1 MAVNNRYFRPSAA
14 KAITALVSGARMGG
28 SASTKYNRSYT
39 RSYTKTKRKNAS
51 KSFSMKKYI
60 RSTLPAKHCPFSDI
74 TVTGT
79 HNTLY
84 SFGPSQTIVHGT
96 GNDQRIGD
104 SAHMLSMKINGFV
117 ASNAAITKA
126 VEVRIITLW
135 SGEEY
140 ACGTSLTAGLTMGEI
155 FLTSATP
162 SWGPNGLINPKA
174 VTVLY
179 DEKFDVN
186 SQIAT
191 VADIQSFAHTI
202 PLERHFPYQASG
214 SVMGK
219 SMNLFVYVVGV
230 VSGGSPGVTS
240 VGNLVVAT
248 DLIFKD

>member
-84 SFGPSQTIVHGT
+84 SFGPSQTIVRGT

-174 VTVLY
+174 VTVL
-179 DEKFDVN
+179 DDRVINLNN
-186 SQIAT
+186 SINS
-191 VADIQSFAHTI
+191 VADVESINYTV
-202 PLERHFPYQASG
+202 PLNTDFDWQAAG
-214 SVMGK
+214 SVYGK
-219 SMNLFVYVVGV
+219 TRNLYVVV
-230 VSGGSPGVTS
+230 VGSILDGTIGS
-240 VGNLVVAT
+240 TIWGLINLSA
-248 DLIFKD
+248 DLVFK